1 MQKFCEY
8 FEIAYNPE
16 LEVFYHN
23 ALKDHEL
30 LGDKIFEFEH
40 LGIFTY
46 LSDEL
51 KSIQDELKKDEK
63 NAIYCYFLYRVAEKY
78 KSSVLRSVCWP
89 KKSLESKYFD
99 TLPLFS
105 LLWAVPKMLDWHK
118 EKGVPNDVTQSTLGM
133 FENQIGDFASLFG
146 RVGIAKYV
154 DWMRD
159 FVTCKIL
166 RIGRFNFEIEK
177 AWDFAVFTNGPKICI
192 MPRETLIHK
201 SGRVLGSVGCEDT
214 DGSFEADIVE
224 ADEYFEGYPTKD
236 GLCEDKKIR
245 LYKSEW
251 KKVLDNGD
259 LVISVHIPA
268 GEPLDFDKNTED
280 LRRAAKIFESIYGR
294 IHAFYCNSWM
304 LDPSIEKI
312 QGKKTGLTRFGD
324 RFVRFPTKSKGK
336 SVFTYLFNTAKTDDI
351 DALPE
356 NTSMQRAIKAHLKSG
371 GHIYGAQGII
381 LIDDKHI

>member
-1 MQKFCEY
+1 LTVLEMIMLVAGGMPV
-8 FEIAYNPE
+8 FESVCHSFSTAGTGGFSVKNASIGAYDSDYIQIVIGVFMLLFGINFN
-16 LEVFYHN
+16 VFYLLLIRKVKQ
-23 ALKDHEL
+23 ALFNQEL
-30 LGDKIFEFEH
+30 RLY
-40 LGIFTY
+40 LGIAAF
-46 LSDEL
+46 S
-51 KSIQDELKKDEK
+51 
-63 NAIYCYFLYRVAEKY
+63 VA
-78 KSSVLRSVCWP
+78 
-89 KKSLESKYFD
+89 
-99 TLPLFS
+99 
-105 LLWAVPKMLDWHK
+105 AVTI
-118 EKGVPNDVTQSTLGM
+118 NTLGM